1 MLCPIL
7 TEDMAVRGKF
17 GDDYFDYIDITLYEC
32 NLGSDCEPDDVVF
45 ENGFNFFT
53 IQQLPSLLNDPEQ
66 SINPVEKQVL
76 KFFDPKIS

>member
-32 NLGSDCEPDDVVF
+32 NLGSDCEPDI
-45 ENGFNFFT
+45 EYGFNFFT

-66 SINPVEKQVL
+66 SINPVVKQVY
-76 KFFDPKIS
+76 KIIDPQIS